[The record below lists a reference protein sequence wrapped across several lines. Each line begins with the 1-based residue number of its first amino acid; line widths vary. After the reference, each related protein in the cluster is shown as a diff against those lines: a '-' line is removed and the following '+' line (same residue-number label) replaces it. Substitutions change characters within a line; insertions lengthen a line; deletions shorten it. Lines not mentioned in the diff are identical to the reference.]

1 MRRCKAWLMQSLP
14 VTETRKGATV
24 WQGIVH
30 AFKLSAHPR
39 GESSLR
45 LVIPNRGERQAAT
58 LCYAASTGMTEAT
71 HQASELNLIEFI
83 KRHESTKRHLGGM
96 FANLPSSGNLE
107 PTGFRDPCV

>member
-1 MRRCKAWLMQSLP
+1 
-14 VTETRKGATV
+14 
-24 WQGIVH
+24 
-30 AFKLSAHPR
+30 
-39 GESSLR
+39 
-45 LVIPNRGERQAAT
+45 
-58 LCYAASTGMTEAT
+58 MTEAT